1 MHLLIVDDNDI
12 FRQMLVYLLQDFL
25 QVKATIV
32 EADSIESAGRL
43 IHEFHDSFDLVLLDH
58 ELPDG
63 EGLMLLAEVSSH
75 YPQLTVAML
84 SSWEDHELMQQ
95 ALELGASG
103 YIPKST
109 TTAVIIGAIQLVLAG
124 GTYIPPNLFEHM
136 PKGRYTSSSTAGESH
151 LTRRQLEV
159 LELLRIGYSNK
170 AIARELDISEAT
182 VKAHVTMVLR
192 SQGVSSRTQLLDKK

>member
-1 MHLLIVDDNDI
+1 M
-12 FRQMLVYLLQDFL
+12 YLLQDFL

-32 EADSIESAGRL
+32 EADSIESAGSL

-75 YPQLTVAML
+75 YPQLTVVML
-84 SSWEDHELMQQ
+84 SFWEDHEIMQQ

-109 TTAVIIGAIQLVLAG
+109 TPAVMIGAIQLVLAG
-124 GTYIPPNLFEHM
+124 GTYIPPNLFEHL
-136 PKGRYTSSSTAGESH
+136 PKGRYISSSTAGGSQ

-159 LELLRIGYSNK
+159 LDLLRIGHSNK
-170 AIARELDISEAT
+170 AIARELGISEAT

-192 SQGVSSRTQLLDKK
+192 SQGVSSRSQLLDKK